1 MIPRITVYRNVNERN
16 AEMYGD
22 NCVRSFVNDGVA
34 QSPVFFT
41 EAVPEEV
48 CHASRLAESCR
59 LRWANADSEMSL
71 LMVENTSNALDEF
84 EATAV

>member
-1 MIPRITVYRNVNERN
+1 
-16 AEMYGD
+16 
-22 NCVRSFVNDGVA
+22 
-34 QSPVFFT
+34 VFFT

-59 LRWANADSEMSL
+59 WRWANADSEMSL